1 MIDSRIGP
9 DGHPTGFAHWLV
21 ALLVVLASAA
31 CAPIPPKETAVV
43 RTEGLIHPP
52 LLGLDFWSS
61 ELHIVELDGKPL
73 LLSEFHNA
81 ELALGRHLITVEVWK
96 GPTGMFGVAPLLGK
110 CRGQVEIDAE
120 AGKTYVVK
128 FRRDE
133 NSEVLES
140 IDGTTGA
147 VLRRVPCAP
156 RKSAD

>member
-1 MIDSRIGP
+1 MIDSHIGP
-9 DGHPTGFAHWLV
+9 DGHPTWFAHWLV
-21 ALLVVLASAA
+21 AVLVVLASAA
-31 CAPIPPKETAVV
+31 CAPIPSKDIAVV

-73 LLSEFHNA
+73 FLSEFHNA
-81 ELALGRHLITVEVWK
+81 ELAVGRHLITVEVWK

-110 CRGQVEIDAE
+110 CRGQIEIEAE

-147 VLRRVPCAP
+147 VLLRVPCVP